1 VLFADDAPT
10 SSGSSFGGVFQ
21 ILLLVLF
28 VAALYFLFIRPNSKR
43 RREQMELQAGIAPG
57 DEVRTVGGLYGTVVE
72 SDADSVTLEASPG
85 VHLRFDRQAISR
97 VVTKNASEE
106 STADD
111 EDAAE
116 DEDSEDGTTRK
127 AD

>member
-1 VLFADDAPT
+1 MLFADNAPT

-28 VAALYFLFIRPNSKR
+28 VVALYFLFIRPNSKR
-43 RREQMELQAGIAPG
+43 RREQVELQAGIAPG

-97 VVTKNASEE
+97 VVTKSATE

-116 DEDSEDGTTRK
+116 DEDAEDGTTRK

>member
-1 VLFADDAPT
+1 MFFADDAPT
-10 SSGSSFGGVFQ
+10 SGGSGFGGVFQ

-28 VAALYFLFIRPNSKR
+28 VVALYFLFIRPNSKR
-43 RREQMELQAGIAPG
+43 RREQMELQAGIGPG
-57 DEVRTVGGLYGTVVE
+57 DEVRTVGGLYGIVV
-72 SDADSVTLEASPG
+72 DADAESVTLEASPG

-97 VVTKNASEE
+97 VINKNAAEE
-106 STADD
+106 STDD
-111 EDAAE
+111 DAAE

>member
-1 VLFADDAPT
+1 VLFADNAPT

-28 VAALYFLFIRPNSKR
+28 VVALYFLFIRPNSKR

-97 VVTKNASEE
+97 VVTKSATE

-116 DEDSEDGTTRK
+116 DEDAEDGTTRK